1 MPMNQRDFTPH
12 LDGVAF
18 DQADVAGTGRIED
31 FEVDVNVEFDGGSYV
46 FIPTQIYTHQKV
58 EGGFAYS
65 PAKMG
70 TAVQQG
76 IELAFR
82 EHILNGD
89 GDAVL
94 IEAAG
99 EAGFDPLLAEAA

>member
-1 MPMNQRDFTPH
+1 MNQRDFTPH
-12 LDGVAF
+12 LDRVAF
-18 DQADVAGTGRIED
+18 DQADVAGTGRIEA
-31 FEVDVNVEFDGGSYV
+31 FEADVLVEFDGGSYV

-58 EGGFAYS
+58 EGGFAYR
-65 PAKMG
+65 AAQMG

-89 GDAVL
+89 GDEEL
-94 IEAAG
+94 IKAADD
-99 EAGFDPLLAEAA
+99 AGLRPELLRAA